1 MTEDT
6 ATALSSDELV
16 TPGSMYK
23 GNGPM
28 KCEPNQLEPP
38 RESFQLSVFRLR
50 KMPLLL
56 EEEPDNPHI
65 TLLRSLGLLALQTSS
80 LEAFAATVLSLNGIF
95 IKTVID
101 HVSASHR
108 FRNPALKIKYG

>member
-1 MTEDT
+1 MFYQANIQATCTSCDRLCARKGRASVSMTEDT
-6 ATALSSDELV
+6 ATASSSDELV

-65 TLLRSLGLLALQTSS
+65 TLLRSLGLLS
-80 LEAFAATVLSLNGIF
+80 L
-95 IKTVID
+95 
-101 HVSASHR
+101 
-108 FRNPALKIKYG
+108 